1 MSRRDRLTISGL
13 VAALIV
19 VTILVA
25 LPAGELPA
33 MSTPTPTDAAPT
45 PAPTVYREG
54 VIGAWSS
61 LTPISA
67 RTTAD
72 REIVSLVFSGLVRLG
87 REGSLLPD
95 LAADWKVEEDGARY
109 TFRIRPDEIGRAHV

>member
-45 PAPTVYREG
+45 PAP
-54 VIGAWSS
+54 
-61 LTPISA
+61 
-67 RTTAD
+67 
-72 REIVSLVFSGLVRLG
+72 
-87 REGSLLPD
+87 D
-95 LAADWKVEEDGARY
+95 LAPAASSAACIAAIPEL
-109 TFRIRPDEIGRAHV
+109 